1 MGAVVAGVASSEVR
15 WASESRSEATTARAR
30 EYGLADSGSLARLVA
45 DCDVLVSICPPAAAC
60 DVAGAVA
67 EAGFDGVY
75 VDANAISPAT
85 AAEIGERF
93 DRFVDGGIIGPPPVE
108 HGSTRL
114 YLAGDEAPLVA
125 ALWSGSSLEPVVL
138 DAPVGSASAL
148 KMAYA
153 GYTKASAALLITMAA
168 YATSEGV
175 ATELFAEWD
184 SSMPGMKDRLER
196 TAAGVGPKAWRFVG
210 EMDEIA
216 RSLELL
222 DLPPEFHE
230 ASAEIYNR
238 LADLREIDRPDFTDV
253 MRSLDL
259 D

>member
-1 MGAVVAGVASSEVR
+1 
-15 WASESRSEATTARAR
+15 
-30 EYGLADSGSLARLVA
+30 
-45 DCDVLVSICPPAAAC
+45 
-60 DVAGAVA
+60 
-67 EAGFDGVY
+67 
-75 VDANAISPAT
+75 
-85 AAEIGERF
+85 
-93 DRFVDGGIIGPPPVE
+93 
-108 HGSTRL
+108 
-114 YLAGDEAPLVA
+114 
-125 ALWSGSSLEPVVL
+125 PVVL

-238 LADLREIDRPDFTDV
+238 LADLREIERPDFTDV

>member
-1 MGAVVAGVASSEVR
+1 MGAVVAGVATSEVR
-15 WASESRSEATTARAR
+15 WASESRSEATAERAR
-30 EYGLADSGSLARLVA
+30 VHGLADSGSLDRLVA
-45 DCDVLVSICPPAAAC
+45 DVDVLVSICPPAAAC

-75 VDANAISPAT
+75 VDANAIAPAT
-85 AAEIGERF
+85 AAEIAGRF
-93 DRFVDGGIIGPPPVE
+93 ERFVDGGIIGPPPVE
-108 HGSTRL
+108 GGSTRL
-114 YLAGDEAPLVA
+114 YLAGDDAPLVA
-125 ALWSGSSLEPVVL
+125 DLWAGSSLEPVVL

-175 ATELFAEWD
+175 ASELFAEWD
-184 SSMPGMKDRLER
+184 RSMPGVKDRLGR
-196 TAAGVGPKAWRFVG
+196 TTAAVGPKAWRFVG

-238 LADLREIDRPDFTDV
+238 LADLKGSERPTLADV
-253 MRSLDL
+253 MGSLDL